1 MKMTKIDFAN
11 SYFFRPPGSFARR
24 FESCMVCLMGLT
36 SFLAYYLIEFD
47 LCARRDCENLEIT
60 SIFVSLNIVYI
71 AYGLVVLITGI
82 YLFKAEQLERIYR
95 FGIEMTVYF
104 SSVFFILIAFAILK
118 EAPTIT

>member
-1 MKMTKIDFAN
+1 
-11 SYFFRPPGSFARR
+11 
-24 FESCMVCLMGLT
+24 MVCLMGLT